1 MIVIAINEERQN
13 LSEINPDWIHRQIK
27 GRENDGIPVCV
38 TISVNEP
45 GIDLM
50 LSCGEC
56 GSSSGGGSRKPNVEE
71 QRVFSLWDKFDCGKK
86 PINTG
91 QLVAFLK
98 RLEDI

>member
-1 MIVIAINEERQN
+1 MIEITINEEKQK

-38 TISVNEP
+38 TIRINEP
-45 GIDLM
+45 GVDLV

-56 GSSSGGGSRKPNVEE
+56 GSSGGGGRKPNIEE
-71 QRVFSLWDKFDCGKK
+71 QRIFSLWDRFDCGKK

-98 RLEDI
+98 QLENI